1 MLGAAAELK
10 HRQFDCRVYASDVV
24 KLGIWKE
31 PRSLTSI
38 FFPEK
43 SHDAASVKA
52 CVNDLNKY
60 FADHLKV
67 HL

>member
-1 MLGAAAELK
+1 MLGPAAELK
-10 HRQFDCRVYASDVV
+10 HRHFDYRVYALNVV
-24 KLGIWKE
+24 KVGIWTE
-31 PRSLTSI
+31 PRSLTS

-52 CVNDLNKY
+52 CVNDLNKC
-60 FADHLKV
+60 FADHLRV